1 MNVDSPSMSPV
12 PLKPVGFKIDV
23 FALQY
28 SDNSPQMISSTGHAE
43 YVVQDR

>member
-1 MNVDSPSMSPV
+1 MSPV
-12 PLKPVGFKIDV
+12 PLKPIGFKVDA

-43 YVVQDR
+43 NVVQDG